1 MSVDTE
7 DFFIFV
13 PSHRNN
19 HNHNH
24 HKYNA
29 TNNPKEE
36 DKEEGKEEEKK
47 VDVASVDLMLVF
59 GTSLQVAPFCAIPNL
74 APKYCVRVLV
84 NRNLQD
90 CKSNGF
96 SIISRTAD
104 TTATT
109 TTATHTTIRLGPK
122 RGGARRRN
130 VPLYPLWWSND
141 RKIYKRWRQL
151 KIQDDCDTFVERF
164 FNSDSALSQGITLYS

>member
-1 MSVDTE
+1 
-7 DFFIFV
+7 
-13 PSHRNN
+13 
-19 HNHNH
+19 
-24 HKYNA
+24 
-29 TNNPKEE
+29 
-36 DKEEGKEEEKK
+36 
-47 VDVASVDLMLVF
+47 MLVF

-96 SIISRTAD
+96 SIISKRTAD

-109 TTATHTTIRLGPK
+109 AHTTIRLG
-122 RGGARRRN
+122 RGGRRRN

-164 FNSDSALSQGITLYS
+164 FNSDSALSQGITLYT